1 MRTLLTF
8 FVALSISCFAQS
20 DGRTLYQQ
28 AMNALS
34 GSGVERSGYNAVNL
48 MRRAAETGYA
58 PAQTA
63 LGYWL
68 QNGQYVAGS
77 PTEAVEWYRRA
88 AKQNDRFAEYALG
101 RAYALGIG
109 GPKDDSQAEVWL
121 RKAADAGDPF
131 AKFYTAT
138 VLESRDPRQSVAW
151 LQKAADDGIPQAYA
165 KLGIAL
171 LEGRA
176 VARDPRAAYTWLVI
190 AQLSGANGLD
200 DRLRLLETEL
210 GNAIDDLRARAR
222 DRADALRTK
231 RLGSGCTG
239 WDGEMDDL
247 PKPPPPEIQRNC
259 R

>member
-1 MRTLLTF
+1 M
-8 FVALSISCFAQS
+8 
-20 DGRTLYQQ
+20 LYQQ

-77 PTEAVEWYRRA
+77 PGEAVEWYRRA

-101 RAYALGIG
+101 RALVLGIG
-109 GPKDDSQAEVWL
+109 GPKDEPQAAVWL
-121 RKAADAGDPF
+121 KKAADVGDPF
-131 AKFYTAT
+131 AKFYLALA
-138 VLESRDPRQSVAW
+138 LESRDPRESVVW
-151 LQKAADDGIPQAYA
+151 LQKAADDGIPQAFS
-165 KLGIAL
+165 KLGLAL
-171 LEGRA
+171 VEGRA
-176 VARDPRAAYTWLVI
+176 VPRDPRAAYTWLLI
-190 AQLSGANGLD
+190 AQMSGANGLD
-200 DRLRLLETEL
+200 EQLRMLETEL
-210 GNAIDDLRARAR
+210 GSAIDDLRTRAR
-222 DRADALRTK
+222 DRWEALRSK

-247 PKPPPPEIQRNC
+247 PKLPPPEIQRNC